1 MFTYIKQYNMLVKT
15 VFFISFFKT
24 FDLWHDFLCNIWL
37 LPLIIIIFAQRI
49 HLLAYIYQALKY
61 LKTNAKQLKM
71 LVLQDFCLLVSLLL
85 HFVSRIGV
93 TVHVITFCNWFTEIL
108 RSLSPHSG
116 CVVLFSDLQLGE
128 ISCPDLI
135 RRKQCIL
142 IAVNEQNSN
151 SNSNEQGTCTSAVL
165 ARLRQGHLK
174 K

>member
-1 MFTYIKQYNMLVKT
+1 MLVQQ
-15 VFFISFFKT
+15 V
-24 FDLWHDFLCNIWL
+24 
-37 LPLIIIIFAQRI
+37 
-49 HLLAYIYQALKY
+49 
-61 LKTNAKQLKM
+61 
-71 LVLQDFCLLVSLLL
+71 FCLLVLPSAA
-85 HFVSRIGV
+85 FFSRTGV

-116 CVVLFSDLQLGE
+116 CVVLFSDLRLGE

-165 ARLRQGHLK
+165 ASLRQGHLK
-174 K
+174 NNCKKTKGMSYCLKKKLNRSPH